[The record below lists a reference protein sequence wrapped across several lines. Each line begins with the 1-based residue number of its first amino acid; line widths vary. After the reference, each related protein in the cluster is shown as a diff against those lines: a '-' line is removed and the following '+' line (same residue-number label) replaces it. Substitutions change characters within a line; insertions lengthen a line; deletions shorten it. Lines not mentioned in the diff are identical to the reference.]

1 MVEGPKNSRKRSFER
16 NSKKES
22 TKLFK
27 YLLKVRYDPSI
38 GNFERDAEKNFL
50 RICAVMSE
58 PIKTN
63 NVWSFFK
70 RRRTRLVSKL
80 FPRVLFHPCLYK
92 KLAVIFLPE
101 ITLDDLFLIF
111 AYLSC

>member
-1 MVEGPKNSRKRSFER
+1 MTVCGFCESGLFGVKWLLLRDSSCLLRSFHVDFNSEASPKNSRKRSFER

-50 RICAVMSE
+50 NLCCDE
-58 PIKTN
+58 
-63 NVWSFFK
+63 
-70 RRRTRLVSKL
+70 RTDKNQ
-80 FPRVLFHPCLYK
+80 
-92 KLAVIFLPE
+92 
-101 ITLDDLFLIF
+101 
-111 AYLSC
+111 